1 MHGRFRGK
9 AKWRPRQQ
17 PGTKNKT
24 EERFENEI
32 LHTLKA
38 TGEVDSWLYDCFKL
52 RVGTNK
58 CWYSPDYMVFR
69 TDGTIELID
78 VKGGAGFEDDA
89 LVKIKAAAAQ
99 YSQFYWSSWTYR
111 KKEWH
116 ERKFGI

>member
-24 EERFENEI
+24 EQRFENEI

-38 TGEVDSWLYDCFKL
+38 TGEVDSWLFDCFKL
-52 RVGTNK
+52 RVGTDK

-69 TDGTIELID
+69 SDGEIELID

-99 YSQFYWSSWTYR
+99 YPHFHWSSWTYK
-111 KKEWH
+111 KKEWS
-116 ERKFGI
+116 ERKFGK